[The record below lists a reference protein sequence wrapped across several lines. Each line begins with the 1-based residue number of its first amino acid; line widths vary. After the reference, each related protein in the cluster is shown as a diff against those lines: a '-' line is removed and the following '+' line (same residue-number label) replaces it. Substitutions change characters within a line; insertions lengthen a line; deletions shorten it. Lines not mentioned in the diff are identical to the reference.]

1 MNQELSQ
8 RGQNLDAP
16 KKSWFQRLTDGLK
29 KTGQNISD
37 RMEEMLKGYAKIDE
51 DLFMDLEDILVGAD
65 LGVEMTMNV
74 VDELRERVRTGG
86 IKEPT
91 EITGVLK
98 EILIE
103 RLNSVDSGEA
113 IGETSPSVVLVVG
126 VNGVGKTTTIGK
138 VAANLKNEG
147 KKVLMVAADTFRA
160 AAVDQLK
167 EWSKRA
173 GVDIIAQPEGADP
186 ASVVFDAIAS
196 AKAKGYDVLLCDTA
210 GRLHNKK
217 NLMNELGKI
226 YRIIEREMPNAKLMT
241 LLVVDAT
248 TGQNALLQAK
258 EFNSFTNLDGL
269 VITKLDGSAKG
280 GVVFP
285 LQYELKIPVKL
296 IGVGEGIE
304 DLKAFNATEFVEAI
318 FKQLGKIG

>member
-65 LGVEMTMNV
+65 LGVEMTMSI

-91 EITGVLK
+91 EITDVLK

-173 GVDIIAQPEGADP
+173 GVDIIAQPEGSDP

-248 TGQNALLQAK
+248 TGQNALRQAK

-304 DLKAFNATEFVEAI
+304 DLKAFDATEFVEAI
-318 FKQLGKIG
+318 FK

>member
-65 LGVEMTMNV
+65 LGVEMTMSV

-86 IKEPT
+86 IKDPT

-103 RLNSVDSGEA
+103 RMNSVDRGEA

-173 GVDIIAQPEGADP
+173 GVDIIAQPEGSDP

-304 DLKAFNATEFVEAI
+304 DLKAFDATEFVEAI
-318 FKQLGKIG
+318 FK

>member
-65 LGVEMTMNV
+65 LGVEMTMSV

-91 EITGVLK
+91 EITDVLK

-113 IGETSPSVVLVVG
+113 IAETSPSVVLVVG

-147 KKVLMVAADTFRA
+147 KKVLIVAADTFRA

-173 GVDIIAQPEGADP
+173 GVDIIAQPEGSDP

-304 DLKAFNATEFVEAI
+304 DLKAFDATEFVEAI
-318 FKQLGKIG
+318 FK

>member
-1 MNQELSQ
+1 MDQELSK

-29 KTGQNISD
+29 KTGQNIAD

-65 LGVEMTMNV
+65 VGVEMTMSV
-74 VDELRERVRTGG
+74 VDELRDRVRTGG
-86 IKEPT
+86 IKEPS
-91 EITGVLK
+91 EIRDVLK
-98 EILIE
+98 AILIE
-103 RLNSVDSGEA
+103 RLESVDGGEA
-113 IGETSPSVVLVVG
+113 IAETSPSVVLVVG

-138 VAANLKNEG
+138 MAANLKNEG
-147 KKVLMVAADTFRA
+147 KKVLMVAGDTFRA

-173 GVDIIAQPEGADP
+173 EVDIIAQPEGSDP

-196 AKAKGYDVLLCDTA
+196 AKAKAYDVLLCDTA

-258 EFNSFTNLDGL
+258 EFNSFTSLDGL

-285 LQYELKIPVKL
+285 LQYELKTPVKL
-296 IGVGEGIE
+296 IGVGEGID
-304 DLKAFNATEFVEAI
+304 DLKAFNAKEFVDAI
-318 FKQLGKIG
+318 FH

>member
-8 RGQNLDAP
+8 RAQNLDAP

-65 LGVEMTMNV
+65 LGVEMTMSV

-173 GVDIIAQPEGADP
+173 GVDIIAQPEGSDP

-304 DLKAFNATEFVEAI
+304 DLKAFDATEFVEAI
-318 FKQLGKIG
+318 FK

>member
-65 LGVEMTMNV
+65 LGVEMTMSV

-173 GVDIIAQPEGADP
+173 GVDIIAQPEGSDP

-304 DLKAFNATEFVEAI
+304 DLKAFDATEFVEAI
-318 FKQLGKIG
+318 FK

>member
-65 LGVEMTMNV
+65 LGVKMTMSV

-103 RLNSVDSGEA
+103 RLNSVDSGET

-173 GVDIIAQPEGADP
+173 GVDIIAQPEGSDP

-304 DLKAFNATEFVEAI
+304 DLKAFDATEFVEAI
-318 FKQLGKIG
+318 FK

>member
-65 LGVEMTMNV
+65 LGVEMTMSV

-86 IKEPT
+86 IKDPT

-103 RLNSVDSGEA
+103 RLNSVDSGET

-173 GVDIIAQPEGADP
+173 GVDIIAQPEGSDP

-304 DLKAFNATEFVEAI
+304 DLKAFDATEFVEAI
-318 FKQLGKIG
+318 FK

>member
-1 MNQELSQ
+1 MDQQLSK

-65 LGVEMTMNV
+65 LGVEMTMSV

-91 EITGVLK
+91 EITSVLK

-103 RLNSVDSGEA
+103 RLNSVDSGET

-138 VAANLKNEG
+138 VAANLKSEG

-173 GVDIIAQPEGADP
+173 AVDIIAQPEGSDP

-196 AKAKGYDVLLCDTA
+196 AKAKSYDVLLCDTA

-241 LLVVDAT
+241 LLVLDAT

-280 GVVFP
+280 GVIFP

-304 DLKAFNATEFVEAI
+304 DLEAFDATEFVEAI
-318 FKQLGKIG
+318 FK

>member
-65 LGVEMTMNV
+65 LGVEMTMSV

-91 EITGVLK
+91 EIKSVLK

-173 GVDIIAQPEGADP
+173 GVDIIAQPEGSDP

-304 DLKAFNATEFVEAI
+304 DLKAFDATEFVEAI
-318 FKQLGKIG
+318 FK

>member
-65 LGVEMTMNV
+65 LGVEMTMSV

-86 IKEPT
+86 IKDPT

-173 GVDIIAQPEGADP
+173 GVDIIAQPEGSDP

-196 AKAKGYDVLLCDTA
+196 AKAKGCDVLLCDTA

-304 DLKAFNATEFVEAI
+304 DLKAFDATEFVEAI
-318 FKQLGKIG
+318 FT

>member
-65 LGVEMTMNV
+65 LGVEMTMSV

-86 IKEPT
+86 IKEPPK
-91 EITGVLK
+91 ITGVLK

-138 VAANLKNEG
+138 VAANLRNEG

-173 GVDIIAQPEGADP
+173 GVDIIAQPEGSDP

-304 DLKAFNATEFVEAI
+304 DLKAFDATEFVEAI
-318 FKQLGKIG
+318 FK

>member
-65 LGVEMTMNV
+65 LGVEMTMDV

-173 GVDIIAQPEGADP
+173 GVDIIAQPEGSDP

-304 DLKAFNATEFVEAI
+304 DLKAFDATEFVEAI
-318 FKQLGKIG
+318 FK

>member
-173 GVDIIAQPEGADP
+173 GVDIIAQPEGSDP

-318 FKQLGKIG
+318 FK

>member
-65 LGVEMTMNV
+65 LGVEMTMSV

-86 IKEPT
+86 IKDPT

-173 GVDIIAQPEGADP
+173 GVDIIAQPEGSDP
-186 ASVVFDAIAS
+186 
-196 AKAKGYDVLLCDTA
+196 LPLCSTPLRARRQKDTMSYYVTRQ
-210 GRLHNKK
+210 G
-217 NLMNELGKI
+217 
-226 YRIIEREMPNAKLMT
+226 
-241 LLVVDAT
+241 DCT
-248 TGQNALLQAK
+248 TRK
-258 EFNSFTNLDGL
+258 TS
-269 VITKLDGSAKG
+269 
-280 GVVFP
+280 
-285 LQYELKIPVKL
+285 
-296 IGVGEGIE
+296 
-304 DLKAFNATEFVEAI
+304 
-318 FKQLGKIG
+318 

>member
-1 MNQELSQ
+1 MDQELSK

-65 LGVEMTMNV
+65 VGVDMTMSV
-74 VDELRERVRTGG
+74 VDELRDRVRTGG
-86 IKEPT
+86 IKEPS
-91 EITGVLK
+91 EIRDVLK
-98 EILIE
+98 AILIE
-103 RLNSVDSGEA
+103 RLESVDGGEA
-113 IGETSPSVVLVVG
+113 IAETSPSVVLVVG

-138 VAANLKNEG
+138 MAANLKNEG
-147 KKVLMVAADTFRA
+147 KKVLMVAGDTFRA

-173 GVDIIAQPEGADP
+173 EVDIIAQPEGSDP

-196 AKAKGYDVLLCDTA
+196 AKAKAYDVLLCDTA

-258 EFNSFTNLDGL
+258 EFNSFTSLDGL

-285 LQYELKIPVKL
+285 LQYELKTPVKL
-296 IGVGEGIE
+296 IGVGEGID
-304 DLKAFNATEFVEAI
+304 DLKAFNAKEFVDAI
-318 FKQLGKIG
+318 FH

>member
-65 LGVEMTMNV
+65 LGVEMTMSI

-91 EITGVLK
+91 EITDVLK

-167 EWSKRA
+167 EWSMRA
-173 GVDIIAQPEGADP
+173 GVDIIAQPEGSDP

-248 TGQNALLQAK
+248 TGQNALRQAK

-304 DLKAFNATEFVEAI
+304 DLKAFDATEFVEAI
-318 FKQLGKIG
+318 FK

>member
-98 EILIE
+98 KILIE

-173 GVDIIAQPEGADP
+173 GVDIIAQPEGSDP

-304 DLKAFNATEFVEAI
+304 DLKAFDATEFVEAI
-318 FKQLGKIG
+318 FK

>member
-65 LGVEMTMNV
+65 LGVEMTMSV

-86 IKEPT
+86 IKDPT

-173 GVDIIAQPEGADP
+173 GVDIIAQPEGSDP

-304 DLKAFNATEFVEAI
+304 DLKAFDATEFVEAI
-318 FKQLGKIG
+318 FK

>member
-1 MNQELSQ
+1 MDQELSK

-65 LGVEMTMNV
+65 VGVEMTMSV
-74 VDELRERVRTGG
+74 VDELRDRVRTGG
-86 IKEPT
+86 IKEPS
-91 EITGVLK
+91 EIRDVLK
-98 EILIE
+98 AILIE
-103 RLNSVDSGEA
+103 RLESVDGGESIA
-113 IGETSPSVVLVVG
+113 ETSPSVVLVVG

-138 VAANLKNEG
+138 MAANLKNEG
-147 KKVLMVAADTFRA
+147 KKVLMVAGDTFRA

-173 GVDIIAQPEGADP
+173 EVDIIAQPEGSDP

-196 AKAKGYDVLLCDTA
+196 AKAKAYDVLLCDTA

-285 LQYELKIPVKL
+285 LQYELKTPVKL
-296 IGVGEGIE
+296 IGVGEGID
-304 DLKAFNATEFVEAI
+304 DLKAFNAKEFVDAI
-318 FKQLGKIG
+318 FH

>member
-1 MNQELSQ
+1 MDQQLSK

-65 LGVEMTMNV
+65 LGVEMTMSV

-91 EITGVLK
+91 EITSVLK
-98 EILIE
+98 KILIE
-103 RLNSVDSGEA
+103 RLNSVDSGET

-138 VAANLKNEG
+138 VAANLKSEG

-173 GVDIIAQPEGADP
+173 AVDIIAQPEGSDP

-196 AKAKGYDVLLCDTA
+196 AKAKSYDVLLCDTA

-241 LLVVDAT
+241 LLVLDAT

-280 GVVFP
+280 GVIFP

-304 DLKAFNATEFVEAI
+304 DLEAFDATEFVEAI
-318 FKQLGKIG
+318 FK

>member
-1 MNQELSQ
+1 MDQELSK

-65 LGVEMTMNV
+65 VGVEMTMSV
-74 VDELRERVRTGG
+74 VDELRDRVRTGG
-86 IKEPT
+86 IKEPS
-91 EITGVLK
+91 EIRDVLK
-98 EILIE
+98 AILIE
-103 RLNSVDSGEA
+103 RLESVDGGEA
-113 IGETSPSVVLVVG
+113 IAETSPSVVLVVG

-138 VAANLKNEG
+138 MAANLKNEG
-147 KKVLMVAADTFRA
+147 KKVLMVAGDTFRA

-173 GVDIIAQPEGADP
+173 EVDIIAQPEGSDP

-196 AKAKGYDVLLCDTA
+196 AKAKAYDVLLCDTA

-258 EFNSFTNLDGL
+258 EFNSFTSLDGL

-285 LQYELKIPVKL
+285 LQYELKTPVKL
-296 IGVGEGIE
+296 IGVGEGID
-304 DLKAFNATEFVEAI
+304 DLKAFNAKEFVDAI
-318 FKQLGKIG
+318 FH

>member
-65 LGVEMTMNV
+65 LGVEMTMDV

-173 GVDIIAQPEGADP
+173 GVDIIAQPEGSDP

-196 AKAKGYDVLLCDTA
+196 AKAKGYDDLLCDTA

-296 IGVGEGIE
+296 IGVGERIE
-304 DLKAFNATEFVEAI
+304 DLKAFDATEFVEAI
-318 FKQLGKIG
+318 FK

>member
-65 LGVEMTMNV
+65 LGVEMTMSV

-173 GVDIIAQPEGADP
+173 GVDIIAQPEGSDP

-226 YRIIEREMPNAKLMT
+226 YRSIEREMPNAKLMT

-285 LQYELKIPVKL
+285 LQYELEIPVKL

-304 DLKAFNATEFVEAI
+304 DLKAFDATEFVEAI
-318 FKQLGKIG
+318 FK

>member
-65 LGVEMTMNV
+65 LGVEMTMSV

-173 GVDIIAQPEGADP
+173 GVDIIAQPEGSDP

-285 LQYELKIPVKL
+285 LQYELEIPVKL

-304 DLKAFNATEFVEAI
+304 DLKAFDATEFVEAI
-318 FKQLGKIG
+318 FT

>member
-65 LGVEMTMNV
+65 LGVEMTMSI

-91 EITGVLK
+91 EITDVLK

-173 GVDIIAQPEGADP
+173 GVDIIAQPEGSDP

-304 DLKAFNATEFVEAI
+304 DLKAFDATEFVEAI
-318 FKQLGKIG
+318 FK

>member
-29 KTGQNISD
+29 KTGQNISN

-65 LGVEMTMNV
+65 LGVEMTMSV

-103 RLNSVDSGEA
+103 RLNSVDSGGA

-173 GVDIIAQPEGADP
+173 EVDIIAQPEGSDP

-304 DLKAFNATEFVEAI
+304 DLKAFDATEFVEAI
-318 FKQLGKIG
+318 FQ

>member
-65 LGVEMTMNV
+65 LGVEMTMSV

-91 EITGVLK
+91 KITGVLK

-138 VAANLKNEG
+138 VAANLRNEG

-173 GVDIIAQPEGADP
+173 GVDIIAQPEGSDP

-304 DLKAFNATEFVEAI
+304 DLKAFDATEFVEAI
-318 FKQLGKIG
+318 FK

>member
-65 LGVEMTMNV
+65 LGVEMTMSV

-91 EITGVLK
+91 EITDVLK

-113 IGETSPSVVLVVG
+113 IAETSPSVVLVVG

-173 GVDIIAQPEGADP
+173 GVDIIAQPEGSDP

-304 DLKAFNATEFVEAI
+304 DLKAFDATEFVEAI
-318 FKQLGKIG
+318 FK

>member
-1 MNQELSQ
+1 MDKELSK

-65 LGVEMTMNV
+65 VGVEMTMSV
-74 VDELRERVRTGG
+74 VDELRDRVRTGG
-86 IKEPT
+86 IKEPS
-91 EITGVLK
+91 EIRDVLK
-98 EILIE
+98 AILIE
-103 RLNSVDSGEA
+103 RLESVDGGEA
-113 IGETSPSVVLVVG
+113 IAETSPSVVLVVG

-138 VAANLKNEG
+138 MAANLKNEG
-147 KKVLMVAADTFRA
+147 KKVLMVAGDTFRA

-173 GVDIIAQPEGADP
+173 EVDIIAQPEGSDP

-196 AKAKGYDVLLCDTA
+196 AKAKAYDVLLCDTA

-258 EFNSFTNLDGL
+258 EFNSFTSLDGL

-285 LQYELKIPVKL
+285 LQYELKTPVKL
-296 IGVGEGIE
+296 IGVGEGID
-304 DLKAFNATEFVEAI
+304 DLKAFNAKEFVDAI
-318 FKQLGKIG
+318 FH

>member
-65 LGVEMTMNV
+65 LGVEMTMSI
-74 VDELRERVRTGG
+74 VDELRERVRTSG

-91 EITGVLK
+91 EITDVLK

-173 GVDIIAQPEGADP
+173 GVDIIAQPEGSDP

-285 LQYELKIPVKL
+285 LQYELNIPVKL

-304 DLKAFNATEFVEAI
+304 DLKAFDATEFVEAI
-318 FKQLGKIG
+318 FK

>member
-1 MNQELSQ
+1 MDQELSK

-65 LGVEMTMNV
+65 VGVEMTMSV
-74 VDELRERVRTGG
+74 VDELRDRVRTGG
-86 IKEPT
+86 IKEPS
-91 EITGVLK
+91 EIRDVLK
-98 EILIE
+98 AILIE
-103 RLNSVDSGEA
+103 RLESVDGGEA
-113 IGETSPSVVLVVG
+113 IAETSPSVVLVVG

-138 VAANLKNEG
+138 MAANLKNEG
-147 KKVLMVAADTFRA
+147 KKVLMVAGDTFRA

-173 GVDIIAQPEGADP
+173 EVDIIAQPEGSDP

-196 AKAKGYDVLLCDTA
+196 AKAKSYDVLLCDTA

-258 EFNSFTNLDGL
+258 EFNSFTSLDGL

-285 LQYELKIPVKL
+285 LQYELKTPVKL
-296 IGVGEGIE
+296 IGVGEGID
-304 DLKAFNATEFVEAI
+304 DLKAFNAKEFVDAI
-318 FKQLGKIG
+318 FH

>member
-65 LGVEMTMNV
+65 LGVEMTMDV

-173 GVDIIAQPEGADP
+173 GVDIIAQPEGSDP

-296 IGVGEGIE
+296 IGVGERIE
-304 DLKAFNATEFVEAI
+304 DLKAFDATEFVEAI
-318 FKQLGKIG
+318 FK

>member
-65 LGVEMTMNV
+65 LGVEMTMSV

-173 GVDIIAQPEGADP
+173 GVDIIAQPEGSDP

-285 LQYELKIPVKL
+285 LQYELEIPVKL

-304 DLKAFNATEFVEAI
+304 DLKAFDATEFVEAI
-318 FKQLGKIG
+318 FK

>member
-51 DLFMDLEDILVGAD
+51 DLFMDLDDILVGAD

-173 GVDIIAQPEGADP
+173 GVDIIAQPEGSDP

-304 DLKAFNATEFVEAI
+304 DLKAFDATEFVEAI
-318 FKQLGKIG
+318 FK

>member
-1 MNQELSQ
+1 MNQELSK
-8 RGQNLDAP
+8 RAQNLDAP

-65 LGVEMTMNV
+65 LGVEMTMSV

-91 EITGVLK
+91 EIIGVLK

-113 IGETSPSVVLVVG
+113 LGETSPSVVLVVG

-173 GVDIIAQPEGADP
+173 GVDIIAQPEGSDP

-241 LLVVDAT
+241 FLVVDAT

-304 DLKAFNATEFVEAI
+304 DLKAFDAAEFVEAI
-318 FKQLGKIG
+318 FK